1 MKVCCTCK
9 KELPAN
15 NEYFG
20 NNKNQKDGL
29 NRQCKNCVKKHKQK
43 YYAENKEKVNRKN
56 MDNYY
61 KKNPKEIIPDGLKKC
76 ATCCELKPF
85 ENFGKQS
92 KSKDG
97 YKYSCKDCRREKEYL
112 ANRDKVME
120 KSRLWYE
127 NNKEYAA
134 IRQKKYVIK
143 NIDKKR
149 ANDKRYYQDNK
160 EMMKERA
167 KRYLYNRV
175 QTDVGFK
182 ILQRCRKRLWAAVK
196 GHDKSARTRE
206 LIGCSNEELLE
217 HLESQFT
224 DGMTWDNYG
233 EWHIDHIMPCA
244 SFDFSIPDEQF
255 ECFNYKNLQP
265 LWAADNFSKHDKIL
279 AP

>member
-9 KELPAN
+9 KELPAT
-15 NEYFG
+15 NEYFF
-20 NNKNQKDGL
+20 NNKSKKDGL
-29 NRQCKNCVKKHKQK
+29 HMRCKTCAKKYADK
-43 YYAENKEKVNRKN
+43 YYAENKEKVNRVN
-56 MDNYY
+56 MERYY
-61 KKNPKEIIPDGLKKC
+61 QNNPKEAVPDGFKRC

-85 ENFGKQS
+85 ESFGKLS

-97 YKYSCKDCRREKEYL
+97 YKYNCKYCRREKEYL
-112 ANRDKVME
+112 ANQEYNISKQ
-120 KSRLWYE
+120 KLWYE
-127 NNKEYAA
+127 NNKERAA
-134 IRQKKYVIK
+134 ISQKKYVLK

-149 ANDKRYYQDNK
+149 AYDKSYYQDNK
-160 EMMKERA
+160 EVMKENA

-182 ILQRCRKRLWAAVK
+182 ILQRCRKRLWDAVK
-196 GHDKSARTRE
+196 GNSKSASTRE
-206 LIGCSNEELLE
+206 LVGCSNEELLE
-217 HLESQFT
+217 HLENQFT
-224 DGMTWDNYG
+224 DGMTWENYG

-255 ECFNYKNLQP
+255 KCFNYKNLQP